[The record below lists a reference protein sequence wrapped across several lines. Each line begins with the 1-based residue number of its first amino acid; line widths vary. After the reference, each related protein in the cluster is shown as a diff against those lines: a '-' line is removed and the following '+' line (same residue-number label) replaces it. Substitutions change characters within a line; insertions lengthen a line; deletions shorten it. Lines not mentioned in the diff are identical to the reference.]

1 MKEINVNGLGD
12 LPDAAEEILAALDG
26 RNVVALYGPMGAG
39 KTTLVREICARLG
52 SEDTVT
58 SPTFALI
65 NRYNSAEGD
74 AIFHF
79 DFYRIER
86 QEELGNSTPRGIF
99 LDGYPANRW
108 HYFKKFDCWA
118 QYSYEIE
125 GNIMFH
131 SVLYSEKDTS
141 TLREGSVYALG
152 SPASHGCIRL
162 SVKNA
167 RWLFEHCKRGTVV
180 IVIS

>member
-1 MKEINVNGLGD
+1 MKEITVNGLGD

-65 NRYNSAEGD
+65 NRYDTAEGN

-86 QEELGNSTPRGIF
+86 EEEAFDMGYEEYFYSDGLCLVEWPEKVENLLPDDVMKVTITP
-99 LDGYPANRW
+99 
-108 HYFKKFDCWA
+108 
-118 QYSYEIE
+118 
-125 GNIMFH
+125 
-131 SVLYSEKDTS
+131 TS
-141 TLREGSVYALG
+141 PTR
-152 SPASHGCIRL
+152 R
-162 SVKNA
+162 
-167 RWLFEHCKRGTVV
+167 T
-180 IVIS
+180 IVID